1 MTATHRPPAPPYQP
15 TAGATSLKLS
25 DEARRE
31 FLARMRPPLLSFAT
45 LLVFLG
51 VIIALG
57 QLFATPAG
65 SWIEV
70 GVTVCMAITVLLV
83 SMEVVHEPPLMRLF
97 SAVGFVWVAILFGM
111 TMVDYFTR

>member
-1 MTATHRPPAPPYQP
+1 MTAPRRAPPAPFVP

-31 FLARMRPPLLSFAT
+31 FLARMRPPLLSFAA
-45 LLVFLG
+45 LLVLLG
-51 VIIALG
+51 AIVALG
-57 QLFATPAG
+57 QLFPHPVG

-70 GVTVCMAITVLLV
+70 GVTICMALTVLLV
-83 SMEVVHEPPLMRLF
+83 SMEVIEEPPLMRLF